1 MWSWQS
7 RNSDSRLTGFQ
18 PQGNQKQIRQ
28 RAPKPSAI
36 DFLRWKP
43 DEPNTNG
50 HYKSWGNTKNSISTC
65 PYGLQY
71 RLRPHNYI
79 HVVQF
84 DKEFQTT
91 LDQIGRLALACCK
104 CSDSGEQCK
113 VKKAMKSRGG
123 LSHLSPSLA
132 VTFLHSF
139 KLLHTGPHYLNAWNR
154 LA

>member
-7 RNSDSRLTGFQ
+7 RNSDSRLTGLQ

-36 DFLRWKP
+36 NFLCWKP
-43 DEPNTNG
+43 DEPNAKG
-50 HYKSWGNTKNSISTC
+50 HYKSWGNTKRTLHAPMVYNTGWDHIT
-65 PYGLQY
+65 
-71 RLRPHNYI
+71 I

-84 DKEFQTT
+84 DREFQTT
-91 LDQIGRLALACCK
+91 LDQIGCLALACCK
-104 CSDSGEQCK
+104 CSDSGERGE

-123 LSHLSPSLA
+123 LSHLSPPPPLA
-132 VTFLHSF
+132 FIFWHSF
-139 KLLHTGPHYLNAWNR
+139 LLHTGPHYLNAWNR